1 MSKSRLSTFELHR
14 ANECQV
20 RLINE
25 SARVWVGN
33 WDAAEAFR
41 VPIYGGL
48 TGHRSALI
56 VGSGSAGRQPGFSAK
71 DEYPSV
77 SVI

>member
-1 MSKSRLSTFELHR
+1 MSTRVT
-14 ANECQV
+14 QV

-25 SARVWVGN
+25 TARVWVGN

-41 VPIYGGL
+41 VPMYDGL
-48 TGHRSALI
+48 TGYRWALI
-56 VGSGSAGRQPGFSAK
+56 VGSGSAGRQPVFSAE